1 MTRLTRC
8 QSRPITQKPHTGPLV
23 FSAGGA
29 LFSANGN
36 FCRQLCF
43 STSLCDVRFPPES
56 GQCGELGYVRFV
68 PKADIALSPGA
79 THSFDVFDGYQA
91 FRGSTLLLF
100 ESTVPTSLTQRL
112 CPKAS
117 VTERPIAL
125 PPELVGAYAMQQSH
139 IHDPP
144 KPIDLPP
151 HAQGAGVKC
160 GLLVS
165 SQPTSLTTINA
176 RLNVTDANI
185 PSR

>member
-1 MTRLTRC
+1 MLDQPAYVDRGAKLPLRT
-8 QSRPITQKPHTGPLV
+8 PHQKNHAIV
-23 FSAGGA
+23 SAGLMSA
-29 LFSANGN
+29 LGQKQTCAAHNPMSA
-36 FCRQLCF
+36 
-43 STSLCDVRFPPES
+43 
-56 GQCGELGYVRFV
+56 V
-68 PKADIALSPGA
+68 PIADIALSPGS
-79 THSFDVFDGYQA
+79 TYSFDVFDGYQA

-125 PPELVGAYAMQQSH
+125 PPELVGACAMQESH
-139 IHDPP
+139 ILRPSRS
-144 KPIDLPP
+144 ICR

-165 SQPTSLTTINA
+165 SQPISLTTINA

-185 PSR
+185 PS